1 VPFSPLHL
9 LLFVFL
15 LGFLLAFVQVG
26 ILTLAFD
33 KLGLSPAAGF
43 LLLFASLAGSA
54 VDVPVATLRGAPPPE
69 PLPEPV
75 RWGLLRVRR
84 AYAGRTVIAVNVGG
98 CVIPVLFS
106 LYLLASRGLPLDRTL
121 LATAIVV
128 AVAYAA
134 SRPVPGLGIAMP
146 ALLAPVTA
154 ALAALAVGGAH
165 SAPIAYVAGTLGVL
179 VGADLLHLGDIRRL
193 GTPMASIGGAGTF
206 DGIFL
211 AGVLA
216 ALLA

>member
-1 VPFSPLHL
+1 MPFSPLHL

-54 VDVPVATLRGAPPPE
+54 MDIPVATVRSEPPPD
-69 PLPEPV
+69 PLPAPGG
-75 RWGLLRVRR
+75 WGLLRVRR
-84 AYAGRTVIAVNVGG
+84 PYAGRTVIAVNVGG
-98 CVIPVLFS
+98 CIIPVLFS
-106 LYLLASRGLPLDRTL
+106 LYLLASRGLPLDRTF

-146 ALLAPVTA
+146 ALLAPLTA
-154 ALAALAVGGAH
+154 ALAALAVGDTH

-179 VGADLLHLGDIRRL
+179 VGADLLHLRDIRRL